1 MTKIVLDMYQ
11 TAALA
16 VLVLFLGS
24 FLKKRI
30 RFLETFC
37 VPAPVVG
44 GLLFAIVTCVLYV
57 TGVVEI
63 SFTETIKDICM
74 VLFFTSVGFQ
84 ANLKV
89 LKSGGAALFVFLG
102 GVVVLIA
109 LQNAVAVGIS
119 YATSGST
126 PMA

>member
-89 LKSGGAALFVFLG
+89 LKKK
-102 GVVVLIA
+102 
-109 LQNAVAVGIS
+109 
-119 YATSGST
+119 
-126 PMA
+126 